1 LSREM
6 LINVAQEEECRIA
19 VVADNKLEELYTER
33 LGSSSLA
40 GNIYKGRIVNVEP
53 SIQACFIDF
62 GVGQNGFLHISDL
75 QTSYFKNNSG
85 PKEHVGKKRPRRQ
98 RPPIQD
104 CVRKGQDVIVQVI
117 KDGIGTKGPTLSTYL
132 SIPGRFLVLMPG
144 MNRTGVSRKI
154 EDGEVRENLRSL
166 ALELDPPKDMGI
178 ILRTASIGSNK
189 RDMKRDLN
197 YLLRLW
203 KAIDKKIK
211 NVPAPAPLYQESD
224 LVTRTIRDIFNANI
238 DKIICDSTIAFK
250 KVRDFLS
257 VAMPR
262 SRKCAILYEGKMPL
276 FTKYN
281 LDREI
286 ELIQRRHVPL
296 KIGGS
301 IVIDSTEALVAI
313 DVNSGKYRDQEN
325 AEITAYKINMEA
337 AQEVARQLR
346 LRDLGGVIVIDFIDM
361 TQDKHRRDVEKALRD
376 AVSCDRANT
385 KVLRISQFGLIEMT
399 RQRIKPSLKSST
411 YMDCPHCKGAGV
423 IKSPESASIEIMRSI
438 QYATEKNNV
447 SQIEVKTSLAVA
459 NYLQNRKRNSLA
471 EMETKAGKSIVISGD
486 PALDNSTINVIARDA
501 RGIEINLAV

>member
-1 LSREM
+1 
-6 LINVAQEEECRIA
+6 
-19 VVADNKLEELYTER
+19 
-33 LGSSSLA
+33 
-40 GNIYKGRIVNVEP
+40 
-53 SIQACFIDF
+53 
-62 GVGQNGFLHISDL
+62 
-75 QTSYFKNNSG
+75 
-85 PKEHVGKKRPRRQ
+85 
-98 RPPIQD
+98 
-104 CVRKGQDVIVQVI
+104 
-117 KDGIGTKGPTLSTYL
+117 
-132 SIPGRFLVLMPG
+132 
-144 MNRTGVSRKI
+144 
-154 EDGEVRENLRSL
+154 
-166 ALELDPPKDMGI
+166 
-178 ILRTASIGSNK
+178 
-189 RDMKRDLN
+189 
-197 YLLRLW
+197 
-203 KAIDKKIK
+203 
-211 NVPAPAPLYQESD
+211 
-224 LVTRTIRDIFNANI
+224 
-238 DKIICDSTIAFK
+238 
-250 KVRDFLS
+250 
-257 VAMPR
+257 MPR
-262 SRKCAILYEGKMPL
+262 SRKCAILYEGKIPL

-385 KVLRISQFGLIEMT
+385 KVLRISQFGLVEMT

-411 YMDCPHCKGAGV
+411 YIDCPHCKGAGV

-438 QYATEKNNV
+438 QYAAEKNNV
-447 SQIEVKTSLAVA
+447 SQIEVRTSLAVA

-471 EMETKAGKSIVISGD
+471 EMETKAGKAIVINGD
-486 PALDNSTINVIARDA
+486 PALDNGTINVIARDA